1 MSGGSEQIAIRLDS
15 DCNQIG
21 LRLQSDCN
29 QIGLRGH
36 TRHSDALRCTQMH
49 SGAIRCNQMQS
60 KALSGTQRTF
70 PAILDLDRLGLR
82 ACLRH
87 DLGRRCHIGEEGRR
101 RGQELRTTSELTM
114 KSPSEGHQRPSKGH
128 QRSTKGHQRPSKAIR
143 GPSDGLS
150 SAMPH
155 LARLTDERAVELGA
169 RRAEPV
175 EDGELP
181 VELVAGDL
189 DHRHL
194 GVVGHLLEGL
204 LPLGQRL

>member
-1 MSGGSEQIAIRLDS
+1 M
-15 DCNQIG
+15 
-21 LRLQSDCN
+21 QSDWT
-29 QIGLRGH
+29 QRPYE
-36 TRHSDALRCTQMH
+36 ALKCTQMH
-49 SGAIRCNQMQS
+49 SEALSGTQMQS
-60 KALSGTQRTF
+60 KAPIGTQRTF

-114 KSPSEGHQRPSKGH
+114 KSPSEGHRRPSKGH
-128 QRSTKGHQRPSKAIR
+128 QRSTKGHKRPSGSTKGHQRPSKAIR